1 MIKFF
6 TSFLLVLFITGT
18 SFAQEPD
25 NNIGTKPQV
34 PSGIQFRAGIGYTG
48 YVGYM
53 STGGLALN
61 AGILWPFHGSRFF
74 KFYPEATLAIRHE
87 SDSGN
92 NLTQVNV
99 DIPLPMR
106 LKFGHFFFSFGPFL
120 SINLYDSAD
129 RIIPEVGALLGM
141 GITSSSFDIEA
152 RMTEGITD
160 VYATSGYDDDDT
172 FSKTLQF
179 QILFSRW
186 L

>member
-1 MIKFF
+1 MTKLTF
-6 TSFLLVLFITGT
+6 SFLLLLFITGA
-18 SFAQEPD
+18 SFAQDITHNAVP
-25 NNIGTKPQV
+25 KPNV

-53 STGGLALN
+53 GTGGIALN

-92 NLTQVNV
+92 NLTQVNI

-120 SINLYDSAD
+120 SANLYDSAD
-129 RIIPEVGALLGM
+129 RIIPEVGALAGM
-141 GITSSSFDIEA
+141 GITSSSIDIEA

>member
-1 MIKFF
+1 MR
-6 TSFLLVLFITGT
+6 
-18 SFAQEPD
+18 E
-25 NNIGTKPQV
+25 
-34 PSGIQFRAGIGYTG
+34 
-48 YVGYM
+48 
-53 STGGLALN
+53 
-61 AGILWPFHGSRFF
+61 
-74 KFYPEATLAIRHE
+74 FYGQGKLAIRHE
-87 SDSGN
+87 SDNVN

-129 RIIPEVGALLGM
+129 RIIPEVGALAGM
-141 GITSSSFDIEA
+141 GITSSSIDIEV

>member
-1 MIKFF
+1 LRK
-6 TSFLLVLFITGT
+6 TSLITRFL
-18 SFAQEPD
+18 
-25 NNIGTKPQV
+25 KPNV

-53 STGGLALN
+53 GT
-61 AGILWPFHGSRFF
+61 
-74 KFYPEATLAIRHE
+74 
-87 SDSGN
+87 
-92 NLTQVNV
+92 
-99 DIPLPMR
+99 
-106 LKFGHFFFSFGPFL
+106 
-120 SINLYDSAD
+120 
-129 RIIPEVGALLGM
+129 GALAGM
-141 GITSSSFDIEA
+141 GITSSSIDIEA

>member
-1 MIKFF
+1 MIKIF
-6 TSFLLVLFITGT
+6 TSFLLILFIAET

-25 NNIGTKPQV
+25 RNVGPKPQV
-34 PSGIQFRAGIGYTG
+34 PSGIQFRTGIGYTG

-53 STGGLALN
+53 GTGGLALN
-61 AGILWPFHGSRFF
+61 AGILWPFHASRFF

-87 SDSGN
+87 SDDAN
-92 NLTQVNV
+92 DLTQVNI

-129 RIIPEVGALLGM
+129 RIIPEAGALFGM
-141 GITSSSFDIEA
+141 GITSSSIDIEA
-152 RMTEGITD
+152 RMTTGITD
-160 VYATSGYDDDDT
+160 VYTTSGYDKDDT